1 MPVTVRPVTSQEDLQ
16 AFIDFP
22 YRLHRDE
29 TRWIPAPPE
38 ARAQVLDRDQNPYF
52 EHADAEYF
60 LAEREGK
67 EVGQVIAHVDHAL
80 NEYQGND
87 WGLFGFFE
95 SEDDQEVANALLGES
110 ARWLAERGRGTMVGP
125 FSFSAKEDPGF
136 LVEGYEHRPVIF
148 QPWHPPHYRRL
159 MEGAGLSKSVD
170 VLWRELDL
178 MQVPE
183 ALRTQLARLTAR
195 IEDRHGVSVRGLRED
210 DIHAELERVYRFF
223 PPIFKD
229 HWGYVPLTDREL
241 IGGLEFA
248 TQIMGPGTLVVER
261 DGELIGASMIV
272 PDFYQRLTHE
282 NGEVTYTPERKID
295 QTRFMFMAVLPQ
307 YRHLGVTAALCHRHL
322 EMAKRDRIEHVVI
335 GWSVEDNEEMNIA
348 VARLGLEVSRRHRVY
363 EKELSPSSASG

>member
-29 TRWIPAPPE
+29 TCWIPAPPE

-67 EVGQVIAHVDHAL
+67 VVGQVIAHVDHAL

-95 SEDDQEVANALLGES
+95 SEDDQDVANALLGKS

-183 ALRTQLARLTAR
+183 ALRSQLARLTAR

-363 EKELSPSSASG
+363 ERELSPSSASG